1 MTYTIETAPTNG
13 TVTLTGAEAVY
24 TPNENFNGT
33 DSFTFTSSDGTIES
47 NLATIIITV
56 NPVNDAPV
64 AQDGSNTKEED
75 TDQTITLSASDVDG
89 DDLTYTIETAPTN
102 GTVTLTGAEAVYTPN
117 ENFNGTDSFTFTSS
131 DGTIESN
138 LATIIITVN
147 PVNDAPVA
155 QDGSNTKE
163 EDTDQTIT
171 LSASDVDG
179 DDLTY
184 TIETAPTNGTVT
196 LTGAEAVYTP
206 NENFNG
212 TDSFT
217 FTSSDGT
224 IESNLATIIITVN
237 PVNDAPVAQD
247 GSNTKE
253 EDTDQTI
260 TLSASDVDGD
270 DLTYTIETAPTNGT
284 VTLTG
289 AEAVYTPNE
298 NFNGT
303 DSFTFTSS
311 DGTIESNL
319 ATIIITVNPVN
330 DAPVAQDGSNTKE
343 EDTDQTI
350 TLSASDVDG
359 DDLTYTIET
368 APTNGTVTL
377 TGAEAVYTPNEN
389 FNGTDSFTFTSSDG
403 TIESNLATIIIT
415 VNPVNDAPVAQDGSN
430 TKEEDT
436 DQTIT
441 LSASD
446 VDGDDLTYTIET
458 APTNGTVTLTGA
470 EAVYTPNENF
480 NGTDSFTFTSSDG
493 TIESNLATIIITVNP
508 VNDAPVAQDGSNT
521 KEEDT
526 DQTITLSAS
535 DVDGDDLTYT
545 IETAPTNG
553 TVTLTGAEAVYT
565 PNENF
570 NGTDSFT
577 FTSSDGTIESNLATI
592 IITVNPVNDAPVAQ
606 DGSNTKEED
615 TDQTI
620 TLSASDVDGDDLT
633 YTIETAPTNGTV
645 TLTGAEAVYT
655 PNENF
660 NGTDSFTF
668 TSSDGT
674 IESNDGTVAIT
685 VTAVNDAPVAQ
696 DGTEAVNPGI
706 PKTFSLIANDIEG
719 DNLTYSIISQPNNG
733 SITIDGNLATYTSDI
748 IFLGED
754 NFTFSVSDGEL
765 TSNISTISINVTL
778 GTLGELEYSLNN
790 VKSYPNPVDDF
801 YIIESAITLKVEIY
815 DVNGRIL
822 MRKNLDAGENK
833 IDATNLATGYYIIKM
848 HHLSKSASR
857 ILIKK

>member
-1 MTYTIETAPTNG
+1 MDGDDLTYTIGTAPTNG
-13 TVTLTGAEAVY
+13 TVTLTGAEVVY

-47 NLATIIITV
+47 NAGTVAITV
-56 NPVNDAPV
+56 TPVNDAPV

-89 DDLTYTIETAPTN
+89 DDLTYTIGTAPTN
-102 GTVTLTGAEAVYTPN
+102 GTVTLTGAEVVYTPN
-117 ENFNGTDSFTFTSS
+117 ENFNGSDSFTFTSS

-138 LATIIITVN
+138 AGTVAITVT

-184 TIETAPTNGTVT
+184 TIGTAPTNGTVT
-196 LTGAEAVYTP
+196 LTGAEVVYTP

-212 TDSFT
+212 SDSFT

-224 IESNLATIIITVN
+224 IESNAGTVAITVT

-270 DLTYTIETAPTNGT
+270 DLTYTIGTAPTNGT

-289 AEAVYTPNE
+289 AEVVYTPNE
-298 NFNGT
+298 NFNGS

-311 DGTIESNL
+311 DGTIESN
-319 ATIIITVNPVN
+319 AGTVAITVTPVN

-359 DDLTYTIET
+359 DDLTYTIGT

-377 TGAEAVYTPNEN
+377 TGAEVVYTPNEN
-389 FNGTDSFTFTSSDG
+389 FNGSDSFTFTSSDG
-403 TIESNLATIIIT
+403 TIESNAGTVAIT
-415 VNPVNDAPVAQDGSN
+415 VTPVNDAPVAQDGSN

-446 VDGDDLTYTIET
+446 VDGDDLTYTIGT

-470 EAVYTPNENF
+470 EVVYTPNENF
-480 NGTDSFTFTSSDG
+480 NGSDSFTFTSSDG
-493 TIESNLATIIITVNP
+493 TIESNAGTVAITVTP

-545 IETAPTNG
+545 IGTAPTNG
-553 TVTLTGAEAVYT
+553 TVTLTGAEVVYT

-570 NGTDSFT
+570 NGSDSFT
-577 FTSSDGTIESNLATI
+577 FTSSDGTIESNAGTVA
-592 IITVNPVNDAPVAQ
+592 ITVTPVNDAPVAQ

-633 YTIETAPTNGTV
+633 YTIGTAPTNGTV
-645 TLTGAEAVYT
+645 TLTGAEVVYT

-660 NGTDSFTF
+660 NG
-668 TSSDGT
+668 
-674 IESNDGTVAIT
+674 
-685 VTAVNDAPVAQ
+685 
-696 DGTEAVNPGI
+696 
-706 PKTFSLIANDIEG
+706 
-719 DNLTYSIISQPNNG
+719 Y
-733 SITIDGNLATYTSDI
+733 
-748 IFLGED
+748 
-754 NFTFSVSDGEL
+754 
-765 TSNISTISINVTL
+765 
-778 GTLGELEYSLNN
+778 
-790 VKSYPNPVDDF
+790 
-801 YIIESAITLKVEIY
+801 
-815 DVNGRIL
+815 R
-822 MRKNLDAGENK
+822 
-833 IDATNLATGYYIIKM
+833 
-848 HHLSKSASR
+848 
-857 ILIKK
+857 